1 MKKTLFLAILSV
13 MMIAMP
19 SKAQVKYGIRGG
31 YNLTNISGGLSTDN
45 KSGFYVG
52 PTVKFTVPIVG
63 LSVDVSALYDQRDA
77 NINITEPQSGN
88 TYNQSSTAKNINIPI
103 NVRYGIGLSSVA
115 NIFAFAGPQFGFN
128 LSSDKTF
135 KENASSWTWRSSD
148 FSLNFGIG
156 ATVLKNVEIKANYNL
171 ALGKT
176 ANLNV
181 VDAAGNVIASGEAKY
196 NAWQIGACYWF

>member
-1 MKKTLFLAILSV
+1 MKKTFILAILSI

-19 SKAQVKYGIRGG
+19 SKAQVTFGIRGG

-63 LSVDVSALYDQRDA
+63 MSIDASALYDQRDA
-77 NINITEPQSGN
+77 SINIKESSGN

-103 NVRYGIGLSSVA
+103 NVRYGLGLSSVA

-135 KENASSWTWRSSD
+135 KENASTWTWRSSE

-156 ATVLKNVEIKANYNL
+156 ATVIKNIEIKANYNL

-181 VDAAGNVIASGEAKY
+181 VDAAGNVIASGKAKY

>member
-1 MKKTLFLAILSV
+1 
-13 MMIAMP
+13 MIAMP